1 MKIFKLLVQKII
13 NLTQSPNNFGTKT
26 KVEFNGSCLRQDKII
41 YDHEKVLAFI
51 FFFEISQ
58 NFDSS
63 D

>member
-26 KVEFNGSCLRQDKII
+26 KVEFNGSCLSQDKII

-51 FFFEISQ
+51 FFLR
-58 NFDSS
+58 
-63 D
+63 